1 MAFSVQCPLC
11 QKDYVVFSLAEA
23 SCPCGGI
30 PVRTKTHM
38 IVSVRERIDTGF
50 QARAVD
56 TFADAVD
63 RYSIK
68 ERDPKVPVR

>member
-1 MAFSVQCPLC
+1 
-11 QKDYVVFSLAEA
+11 
-23 SCPCGGI
+23 
-30 PVRTKTHM
+30 M